1 MKLLVLSWKDVTEST
16 VQNCFAKAG
25 IFVEERDRAEND
37 LDDPFSELRSNL
49 EEWEKR
55 QEFAAPSDLSPEDF
69 VGLDDSV
76 VATEAALSVD
86 GIIESLKDS
95 TNVIS
100 VDDDE
105 IGQYETDDD
114 ECLQK
119 PTTADV
125 RNAIDT
131 LMDLS
136 LFVESDGIR
145 SSIVNVSKLIE
156 KELSS
161 HLRQATIHDYFHKD

>member
-1 MKLLVLSWKDVTEST
+1 MS
-16 VQNCFAKAG
+16 
-25 IFVEERDRAEND
+25 VEE
-37 LDDPFSELRSNL
+37 
-49 EEWEKR
+49 
-55 QEFAAPSDLSPEDF
+55 
-69 VGLDDSV
+69 
-76 VATEAALSVD
+76 
-86 GIIESLKDS
+86 IIESLQDS
-95 TNVIS
+95 TDVIS

-105 IGQYETDDD
+105 IGEYETDDD

-136 LFVESDGIR
+136 LFVESDGIS

-161 HLRQATIHDYFHKD
+161 HYSRLLPQRLKSGTCYHSDRRCESNKLLLKLAVSYFTISGAFAPFISAFRGYFAIIAFFWRN